1 MLLSWFLERDFKGS
15 IGKLE
20 LKKKEGDWCVRC
32 VIVFSQLIVNLRG
45 EFILT

>member
-1 MLLSWFLERDFKGS
+1 MGS
-15 IGKLE
+15 VGKLE